1 MSTTVGSRPPLVNR
15 ATSRSL
21 GQKWARTAS
30 GIKRPRSPEID
41 ATVEFKRQRA
51 AGPDTSAPKYKDK
64 ERRHTERAQKDKE
77 FKDKYSRAFPTFTFH
92 FDLSHLEP
100 DTGLR
105 KSLEA
110 RIVQL
115 GGVIEDFFSKDVT
128 HLITNQKG
136 DGDDDADKEN
146 NPKSSIS
153 KTNSTIKSPSKS
165 RTRVVGDDGAMYG
178 LITKAVEWKMKT
190 WSTAKLDSVLSRC
203 LEVPMLTGSN
213 PSRATNAAQPMN
225 AVQPYRSLARLLQSE
240 RVHGSTERD
249 PTQKRHDFTYFSR
262 GSYWVLVEDMQQEL
276 ATIAAHEYEVSKG
289 RDSSI
294 KGSWPVAHCHPHAR
308 GPFIPFDDRERRRWE
323 RNKKEEM
330 EQKDEQAREQKKK
343 LLRLEAMKRKAR
355 AQVHSKGPGDLR
367 RSASMNNLH
376 RRGILDEQEVGEA
389 LGDDNID
396 SANASGY
403 LGSGAY
409 VAASGNSVSI
419 TSTTGTT
426 STTDYS
432 HSRPLPPS
440 LRAQIGNEVTTSRR
454 LASIAKDGDG
464 KSTMGPPTYIPTRSG
479 LRKSRSTNSLRLPK
493 REEGSKPGYCESC
506 RVKFDDFKVHVK
518 TKKHDRYA
526 NNAANFSSLDFVL
539 SRIRRR
545 TRAEIEADQQREEQA
560 EEEEEYPCDDDDE

>member
-1 MSTTVGSRPPLVNR
+1 MSTTVGGRAPPANR
-15 ATSRSL
+15 ATLKSL
-21 GQKWARTAS
+21 GQKWARAAS
-30 GIKRPRSPEID
+30 GIKRPRSPEVSHMD
-41 ATVEFKRQRA
+41 GAVEFKRQRA
-51 AGPDTSAPKYKDK
+51 AGTDISAPKYKDK

-115 GGVIEDFFSKDVT
+115 GGIIDDFFSKDVT

-136 DGDDDADKEN
+136 EGDNDADKEN
-146 NPKSSIS
+146 NPKGTVS
-153 KTNSTIKSPSKS
+153 KTSLAIKSPSKL
-165 RTRVVGDDGAMYG
+165 RTRVVGDDGATYG
-178 LITKAVEWKMKT
+178 LITKAMEWKMKT

-213 PSRATNAAQPMN
+213 PSRTINVPQPMN
-225 AVQPYRSLARLLQSE
+225 PFQPHRSLARLLQSE
-240 RVHGSTERD
+240 RVHGSAERD

-276 ATIAAHEYEVSKG
+276 ATIAAHEYEVTKG

-308 GPFIPFDDRERRRWE
+308 GPFIPFDDREKRRWE
-323 RNKKEEM
+323 RTRREEM
-330 EQKDEQAREQKKK
+330 EQQDEQAREQKKK
-343 LLRLEAMKRKAR
+343 LLCLEAMKRKAR

-376 RRGILDEQEVGEA
+376 RRGILDEQEFGEA
-389 LGDDNID
+389 LGNDNID
-396 SANASGY
+396 SVNASGY

-426 STTDYS
+426 STTGSS

-440 LRAQIGNEVTTSRR
+440 LRAQIGNEVITSRK
-454 LASIAKDGDG
+454 LVSVAKDGDG
-464 KSTMGPPTYIPTRSG
+464 KSTMGPPAYIPTRSG

-506 RVKFDDFKVHVK
+506 RMKFDDFKAHVK
-518 TKKHDRYA
+518 TKKHDKYA

-539 SRIRRR
+539 SRVRRR
-545 TRAEIEADQQREEQA
+545 TRTEVEADQQREAQ
-560 EEEEEYPCDDDDE
+560 EEEYPCDDDE

>member
-1 MSTTVGSRPPLVNR
+1 MSTTIGSRAPLANR
-15 ATSRSL
+15 ATSRL
-21 GQKWARTAS
+21 GQKWARSIS
-30 GIKRPRSPEID
+30 GIKRPRSPEGD
-41 ATVEFKRQRA
+41 TAVEFKRQRA
-51 AGPDTSAPKYKDK
+51 AGPDISTPKYKEKDRK
-64 ERRHTERAQKDKE
+64 HAERAQKDKE
-77 FKDKYSRAFPTFTFH
+77 FRDKYSRAFPTFIFH

-115 GGVIEDFFSKDVT
+115 GGIIEDFFSKDVT

-136 DGDDDADKEN
+136 EGDDDADKEN
-146 NPKSSIS
+146 NPKGTVS
-153 KTNSTIKSPSKS
+153 KMTLAIKSPNKS
-165 RTRVVGDDGAMYG
+165 RTRVVGDDGAG
-178 LITKAVEWKMKT
+178 LITKAIEWKMKT

-213 PSRATNAAQPMN
+213 PSRTTNVPQPVN
-225 AVQPYRSLARLLQSE
+225 PAHPYRSLARLLQSE

-276 ATIAAHEYEVSKG
+276 ATIAAHEYEVTKG

-323 RNKKEEM
+323 KAKREEI
-330 EQKDEQAREQKKK
+330 EQQDEQVREQKKR
-343 LLRLEAMKRKAR
+343 LLRLEAMKRKAL
-355 AQVHSKGPGDLR
+355 AQVHGKGPSDLR

-376 RRGILDEQEVGEA
+376 RRGILDEQEFGEA
-389 LGDDNID
+389 LGGDDID

-426 STTDYS
+426 STAGYS

-440 LRAQIGNEVTTSRR
+440 LRAQIGNEVTTSRK
-454 LASIAKDGDG
+454 LALVAKDGDG
-464 KSTMGPPTYIPTRSG
+464 KSTMGPPAYIPTRNG
-479 LRKSRSTNSLRLPK
+479 LRKSRSTNSLRLPR
-493 REEGSKPGYCESC
+493 REEGSKPGYCETC
-506 RVKFDDFKVHVK
+506 RVKFDDFKAHVK
-518 TKKHDRYA
+518 TKKHDKYA

-539 SRIRRR
+539 SRVRRR
-545 TRAEIEADQQREEQA
+545 TCAEVEADQQRGEH
-560 EEEEEYPCDDDDE
+560 EEEYCCDDDE

>member
-1 MSTTVGSRPPLVNR
+1 MSTTIGSRAPLANR

-21 GQKWARTAS
+21 GQKWARSVS
-30 GIKRPRSPEID
+30 GTKRPRSPEGD
-41 ATVEFKRQRA
+41 AAVEFKRQRA
-51 AGPDTSAPKYKDK
+51 VGPDISAPKYKEK

-92 FDLSHLEP
+92 FDVSHLEP
-100 DTGLR
+100 DTSLR

-115 GGVIEDFFSKDVT
+115 GGVIEDFFSKEVT

-136 DGDDDADKEN
+136 EGDDDADKEN
-146 NPKSSIS
+146 NPKGTVS
-153 KTNSTIKSPSKS
+153 KMNLAIKSPSKS
-165 RTRVVGDDGAMYG
+165 RTRVVGDDGVG
-178 LITKAVEWKMKT
+178 LITKAMEWKMKT

-203 LEVPMLTGSN
+203 LEAPMLTGSN
-213 PSRATNAAQPMN
+213 PSRTINAPQPTNP
-225 AVQPYRSLARLLQSE
+225 VHPYRSLARLLQSE

-276 ATIAAHEYEVSKG
+276 ATIAAHEYEVTKG

-308 GPFIPFDDRERRRWE
+308 GPFLPFDDRERRRWE
-323 RNKKEEM
+323 KAKREEL
-330 EQKDEQAREQKKK
+330 EQQDEQAREQKKR

-376 RRGILDEQEVGEA
+376 RRGILDEQEFGEA

-426 STTDYS
+426 STAGYS

-440 LRAQIGNEVTTSRR
+440 LRAQIGNEVTTSRK
-454 LASIAKDGDG
+454 LTSVAKDGDG
-464 KSTMGPPTYIPTRSG
+464 KSTMGPPTYIPARNG
-479 LRKSRSTNSLRLPK
+479 LRKSRSTNSLRLPR
-493 REEGSKPGYCESC
+493 REEGSKPGYCETC
-506 RVKFDDFKVHVK
+506 RVKFDDFKAHVK
-518 TKKHDRYA
+518 TKKHDKYA

-539 SRIRRR
+539 SRVRRR
-545 TRAEIEADQQREEQA
+545 TCAEVEADQQRGEQ
-560 EEEEEYPCDDDDE
+560 EEEYHCDDDDE

>member
-1 MSTTVGSRPPLVNR
+1 MSTTIGSRAPLANR
-15 ATSRSL
+15 ATSKL
-21 GQKWARTAS
+21 GQKWARSVS
-30 GIKRPRSPEID
+30 GIKRPRSPEGD
-41 ATVEFKRQRA
+41 TAVEFKRQRA
-51 AGPDTSAPKYKDK
+51 AGPDISAPKYKEK
-64 ERRHTERAQKDKE
+64 ERKHTERAQKDKE
-77 FKDKYSRAFPTFTFH
+77 FRDKYSRAFPTFIFH

-115 GGVIEDFFSKDVT
+115 GGIIEDFFSKDVT

-136 DGDDDADKEN
+136 EGDDDADKEN
-146 NPKSSIS
+146 NPKGTVS
-153 KTNSTIKSPSKS
+153 KMNLAIKSPSKS
-165 RTRVVGDDGAMYG
+165 RTRVVGDDGAG
-178 LITKAVEWKMKT
+178 LITKAMEWKMKT
-190 WSTAKLDSVLSRC
+190 WNTAKLDSVLSRC

-213 PSRATNAAQPMN
+213 PSRTINAPQPVN
-225 AVQPYRSLARLLQSE
+225 PLHPYRSLARLLQSE

-276 ATIAAHEYEVSKG
+276 ATIAAHEYEVTKG
-289 RDSSI
+289 RDSSL

-323 RNKKEEM
+323 KAKREEM
-330 EQKDEQAREQKKK
+330 EQQDELAREQKKK
-343 LLRLEAMKRKAR
+343 LLRLEAMKRKAI
-355 AQVHSKGPGDLR
+355 AQVHSRGPGDLR

-376 RRGILDEQEVGEA
+376 RRGILDEQEFGEA
-389 LGDDNID
+389 LGGDDID
-396 SANASGY
+396 SVNASGY

-426 STTDYS
+426 STAGYS

-440 LRAQIGNEVTTSRR
+440 LRAQIGNEVTTSRK
-454 LASIAKDGDG
+454 LASVAKDGDS
-464 KSTMGPPTYIPTRSG
+464 KSTMGPPAYIPTRNG
-479 LRKSRSTNSLRLPK
+479 LRKSRSTNSLRLPR
-493 REEGSKPGYCESC
+493 REEGSKPGYCETC
-506 RVKFDDFKVHVK
+506 RVKFDDFKAHVK
-518 TKKHDRYA
+518 TKKHDKYA

-539 SRIRRR
+539 SRVRRR
-545 TRAEIEADQQREEQA
+545 TCAEVEADLQRGEH
-560 EEEEEYPCDDDDE
+560 EEEYQCDDDDE

>member
-1 MSTTVGSRPPLVNR
+1 MSTTIGSRAPLANR

-21 GQKWARTAS
+21 GQKWARSVS
-30 GIKRPRSPEID
+30 GTKRPRSPEGD
-41 ATVEFKRQRA
+41 AAVEFKRQRA
-51 AGPDTSAPKYKDK
+51 VGPDISAPKYKEK

-92 FDLSHLEP
+92 FDVSHLEP
-100 DTGLR
+100 DTSLR

-115 GGVIEDFFSKDVT
+115 GGVIEDFFSKEVT

-136 DGDDDADKEN
+136 EGDDDADKEN
-146 NPKSSIS
+146 NPKGTVS
-153 KTNSTIKSPSKS
+153 KMNLAIKSPSKS
-165 RTRVVGDDGAMYG
+165 RTRVVGDDGVG
-178 LITKAVEWKMKT
+178 LITKAMEWKMKT

-203 LEVPMLTGSN
+203 LEAPMLTGSN
-213 PSRATNAAQPMN
+213 PSRTINAPQPTNP
-225 AVQPYRSLARLLQSE
+225 VHPYRSLARLLQSE

-276 ATIAAHEYEVSKG
+276 ATIAAHEYEVTKG

-308 GPFIPFDDRERRRWE
+308 GPFLPFDDRERRRWE
-323 RNKKEEM
+323 KAKREEL
-330 EQKDEQAREQKKK
+330 EQQDEQAREQKKR

-376 RRGILDEQEVGEA
+376 RRGILDEQEFGEA

-396 SANASGY
+396 SANASEY

-426 STTDYS
+426 STAGYS

-440 LRAQIGNEVTTSRR
+440 LRAQIGNEVTTSRK
-454 LASIAKDGDG
+454 LTSVAKDGDG
-464 KSTMGPPTYIPTRSG
+464 KSTMGPPTYIPARNG
-479 LRKSRSTNSLRLPK
+479 LRKSRSTNSLRLPR
-493 REEGSKPGYCESC
+493 REEGSKPGYCETC
-506 RVKFDDFKVHVK
+506 RVKFDDFKAHVK
-518 TKKHDRYA
+518 TKKHDKYA

-539 SRIRRR
+539 SRVRRR
-545 TRAEIEADQQREEQA
+545 TCAEVEADQQRGEQ
-560 EEEEEYPCDDDDE
+560 EEEYRCDDDDE